1 MRPNRPLDSP
11 ARARQAG
18 FTLTE
23 VLVAVVI
30 LAFGLLGIAGLMV
43 VGIQFTHSSQQRS
56 IATQLASDMIDR
68 MRSNKAGV
76 ELTDSVA
83 GGGNYNR
90 PIGDVAAAGSP
101 YIVQKAACLGAIA
114 SAAGCLAGDMADQ
127 DSYEWQ
133 QAVKARLGNGVAIVC
148 RDSSNNTGTYIGGA
162 ITHACDGVG
171 PRYSIKIYWVDDRA
185 TTSTNPNRIY
195 LVFMTSFI
203 P

>member
-1 MRPNRPLDSP
+1 MRPNRPLDAPS
-11 ARARQAG
+11 RARQAG

-68 MRSNKAGV
+68 MRSNEAGV
-76 ELTDSVA
+76 ALADIVA

-101 YIVQKAACLGAIA
+101 YIVQKTACIGAT
-114 SAAGCLAGDMADQ
+114 SATAGCTAGDMADQ

-148 RDSSNNTGTYIGGA
+148 RDSSNSTGSYAGGT
-162 ITHACDGVG
+162 ITHACNGVG
-171 PRYSIKIYWVDDRA
+171 PRYSIKIYWIDDRA
-185 TTSTNPNRIY
+185 TASQAGKY

>member
-1 MRPNRPLDSP
+1 MRPNRPLDP
-11 ARARQAG
+11 PTRARQTG

-56 IATQLASDMIDR
+56 IATQLASDIIDR
-68 MRSNKAGV
+68 MRSNEAGV
-76 ELTDSVA
+76 ALADSVA

-90 PIGDVAAAGSP
+90 PIGNVAAAGSP
-101 YIVQKAACLGAIA
+101 YIVQKTACIGAIA
-114 SAAGCLAGDMADQ
+114 TTVGCTAGDMADQ

-133 QAVKARLGNGVAIVC
+133 QAVLARLGNGVAIVC
-148 RDSSNNTGTYIGGA
+148 RDSSNNTGSYDGA
-162 ITHACDGVG
+162 TITHACDGKG
-171 PRYSIKIYWVDDRA
+171 PRYSIKIYWKDDRA
-185 TTSTNPNRIY
+185 TASVAATKH